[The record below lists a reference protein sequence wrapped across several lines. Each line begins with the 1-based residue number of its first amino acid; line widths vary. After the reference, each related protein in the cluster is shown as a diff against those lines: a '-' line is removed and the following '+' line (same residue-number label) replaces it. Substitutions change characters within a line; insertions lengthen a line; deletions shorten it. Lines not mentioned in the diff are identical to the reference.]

1 MFAKREVVN
10 AGAGEARV
18 AITALVHTY
27 AARIDAGDLD
37 GVASLFENAEWRSG
51 DSDQPVLRG
60 AEAIRTI
67 FERVQLY
74 EGMPRTTHQI
84 SNLTIN
90 VEPDGRTASSVCTF
104 VVLQGVEVGAP
115 IEVILTGIYEDR
127 FELAESAWRFA
138 ARRIRPLLLGDLRRH
153 YR

>member
-1 MFAKREVVN
+1 MN
-10 AGAGEARV
+10 AQASGARV
-18 AITALVHTY
+18 AITALVHAY
-27 AARIDAGDLD
+27 AARIDTGDLD

-51 DSDQPVLRG
+51 ESDEPVLRG

-74 EGMPRTTHQI
+74 EGTPRTTHQI
-84 SNLTIN
+84 SNLTID
-90 VEPDGRTASSVCTF
+90 VKPDGRTASSVCTF
-104 VVLQGVEVGAP
+104 VVLQGVKVGAP

-127 FELAESAWRFA
+127 FELVESGWRFTE
-138 ARRIRPLLLGDLRRH
+138 RRVRPLLLGDLHRH